1 MTTVR
6 IHVEGDLYAA
16 EAAAREMGAV
26 LAILEV
32 ERPDSGPRVRGYL
45 ELAVPGVRV
54 TATEV
59 LHP

>member
-16 EAAAREMGAV
+16 EAAAREMGAA

-32 ERPDSGPRVRGYL
+32 ERPGLRVRGYL
-45 ELAVPGVRV
+45 ELVVPGVEV
-54 TATEV
+54 TAAEV
-59 LHP
+59 HR

>member
-16 EAAAREMGAV
+16 EAAAREMGAA

-32 ERPDSGPRVRGYL
+32 ERPGLRVRGYL
-45 ELAVPGVRV
+45 ELEVPGVEV
-54 TATEV
+54 TAAEV
-59 LHP
+59 RR